1 MELTK
6 TYRLGGRQGTV
17 RALGFRNVAAM
28 ATYRSAVVLG
38 QATGTAPDVESV
50 RRAGRTKVGFGLNAE
65 QTLTSNVGV
74 FARVSYNDGRNETWA
89 FTEID

>member
-1 MELTK
+1 MTPAFALRVASALLPTYANGPTLNFHYGTAHAETVELTK

-38 QATGTAPDVESV
+38 
-50 RRAGRTKVGFGLNAE
+50 
-65 QTLTSNVGV
+65 
-74 FARVSYNDGRNETWA
+74 
-89 FTEID
+89 

>member
-1 MELTK
+1 MTPAFALRVASTLLPTYANGPTINFRYGTAHAEIVELTK

-38 QATGTAPDVESV
+38 
-50 RRAGRTKVGFGLNAE
+50 
-65 QTLTSNVGV
+65 
-74 FARVSYNDGRNETWA
+74 
-89 FTEID
+89 